1 MQSGGN
7 RLVIGVSAAC
17 LCALAIVGCTAG
29 PAARGGPTPRAAR
42 GVSLTTLAA
51 DYLAIARPAN
61 ERLDV
66 AEDGYDDNAR
76 AHLAAAE
83 SALRAQAA
91 TERWFDAKLM
101 KIPFPGHIAAVA
113 RALVRQNQRRA
124 TLTDIQAR
132 ARSVATLLS
141 FTAMHKS
148 ADAAVEVQVRLI
160 RRLLGLQPPSTS

>member
-1 MQSGGN
+1 
-7 RLVIGVSAAC
+7 
-17 LCALAIVGCTAG
+17 
-29 PAARGGPTPRAAR
+29 
-42 GVSLTTLAA
+42 
-51 DYLAIARPAN
+51 
-61 ERLDV
+61 V